1 MNWRI
6 KGLTQKVLSAVPG
19 GIVLNTRMQA
29 ALGGLRNFDKAM
41 AAKVDEWILSMKYLE
56 AAGISVRGARILEIG
71 TGWYPVLP
79 ICFVLAGAETV
90 VTVDIVPH
98 LTEAGMYR
106 LLRTLKDHIPSIA
119 KTTGLTPEIIRN
131 RLELIVNQPNLAEI
145 LRSSN
150 IEYRAPEDAG
160 DIELEPGSIDIIYSN
175 SVLEHVHRKAL
186 GDIMRESLRI
196 LKPGGIVM
204 HNVACNDHYAHFDKS
219 ISYVNYL
226 RYSEAKWRLWNNS
239 LQFQNR
245 LRASEFL
252 QSAQD
257 AGLEIIARRTHVSP
271 GTHEAIRT
279 MTVAPEFRGFSEADL
294 VTTTIDFL
302 ARKGTGNEAS
312 L

>member
-1 MNWRI
+1 
-6 KGLTQKVLSAVPG
+6 
-19 GIVLNTRMQA
+19 
-29 ALGGLRNFDKAM
+29 
-41 AAKVDEWILSMKYLE
+41 MKYLE
-56 AAGISVRGARILEIG
+56 DAGISVRGARILEIG
-71 TGWYPVLP
+71 TGWFPVLP
-79 ICFVLAGAETV
+79 VCFVLAGAESV
-90 VTVDIVPH
+90 VTLDIVPH

-106 LLRTLKDHIPSIA
+106 LLRTLRAHIPSIA
-119 KTTGLTPEIIRN
+119 KASGLTPESIRN
-131 RLELIVNQPNLAEI
+131 RLELIANQPNLAEI
-145 LRSSN
+145 LRSGS
-150 IEYRAPEDAG
+150 IEYRAPEEAG
-160 DIELEPGSIDIIYSN
+160 NVGLEPNSIDMIYSN
-175 SVLEHVHRKAL
+175 SVLEHVTREAL
-186 GDIMRESLRI
+186 GEIMRESLRI

-226 RYSEAKWRLWNNS
+226 KYSETAWQLWNNS

-257 AGLEIIARRTHVSP
+257 AGLEIIARRTHVCP

-279 MTVAPEFRGFSEADL
+279 MTIAPEFRAFSEEDL

-302 ARKGTGNEAS
+302 ARKGTMNGAS